1 MRIRPARARIERRG
15 RGAARA
21 AGLLASVLSA
31 VACAGMSA
39 EVCAAGSEPAAH
51 ATSVPAARAL
61 GVDAA
66 TGEAAGAIVRAAPA
80 TDRTYP
86 RRIVS
91 LAPSITETLFAIGAG
106 DAVVAISTH
115 CDRPPEALALPRSGT
130 YLAPDV
136 ETILALEPDLVIG
149 MPTPTN
155 RAPIEQLRGLGL
167 AVVLVGEDSLADS
180 LQAMRTIGRVTGRSV
195 AAERLVHGIRGDLDR
210 VRALA
215 ASRPRVRTLLLVGR
229 DPPVAAGRGGF
240 VDELL
245 TIAGGDNAAGDALGE
260 WPRLSLEAIAA
271 ARPEI
276 VIDTVMEPGRA
287 RFAEGPVEGE
297 WRAVAVVAETGFARL
312 PSDALLRPGP
322 RLGVAARE
330 LFGILHGAGGPS
342 APAAAVLDGVGEAEP
357 QPSRAKSDPPLPS
370 DDAAARASTAGSA
383 GDG

>member
-1 MRIRPARARIERRG
+1 MLVAALTPAVAHADESAAAPNPAEEARPAG
-15 RGAARA
+15 R
-21 AGLLASVLSA
+21 L
-31 VACAGMSA
+31 
-39 EVCAAGSEPAAH
+39 
-51 ATSVPAARAL
+51 
-61 GVDAA
+61 D
-66 TGEAAGAIVRAAPA
+66 
-80 TDRTYP
+80 P

-106 DAVVAISTH
+106 AEVVAISTH
-115 CDRPPEALALPRSGT
+115 CDRPAEALALPRSGT

-167 AVVLVGEDSLADS
+167 VVVLVGEDSLADT
-180 LQAMRTIGRVTGRSV
+180 LQAMRTIGRMTGRSV
-195 AAERLVHGIRGDLDR
+195 AAERLVRGIRTDLDR
-210 VRALA
+210 VRTLA
-215 ASRPRVRTLLLVGR
+215 ATRPRVRTLLLVGR
-229 DPPVAAGRGGF
+229 EPPVAAGHGGF

-245 TIAGGDNAAGDALGE
+245 TIAGGDNAARDALGD
-260 WPRLSLEAIAA
+260 WPRLSLEALAA

-287 RFAEGPVEGE
+287 RLDEAPVEGE
-297 WRAVAVVAETGFARL
+297 WRAVATVREHGFARL

-330 LFGILHGAGGPS
+330 LFGVLHGAGGPPG
-342 APAAAVLDGVGEAEP
+342 PADATMDRAADPVPES
-357 QPSRAKSDPPLPS
+357 SRAKSELLPP
-370 DDAAARASTAGSA
+370 DDAVSRAGTAGIASPA